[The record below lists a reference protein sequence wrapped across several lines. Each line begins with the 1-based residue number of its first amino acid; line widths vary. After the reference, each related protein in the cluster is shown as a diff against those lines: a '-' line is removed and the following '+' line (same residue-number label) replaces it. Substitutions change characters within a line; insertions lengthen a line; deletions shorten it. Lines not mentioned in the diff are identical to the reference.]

1 MKLNLHLNAT
11 PMNSVTESRTGRS
24 VDMLLEY
31 KIFDHIDIAAVE
43 DNESEYSKDKVSVFS
58 FTRNYGVERAGLFQK
73 IFGTLR
79 WCIEVYLKLSPRKY
93 QVINCHSLNLLPL
106 AVLLKFKSK
115 SKLIYDIHEL
125 ETETFAMN
133 KIRKFFSKIVENVL
147 IGFVD
152 FTIVVSDPIKSWYSE
167 NYNLKDIAVIKNMP
181 STKPVNITLSI
192 SMKEKFDIP
201 RDNIIFVYH
210 GALLK
215 GRGIE
220 KLTSIFSTLEDKKK
234 HLVLIGFGDL
244 EEMCRTYAKKNLN
257 IHFNDAMEKNELLEF
272 IKQADVGLNFID
284 NSCLNHEFCL
294 PNKIWD
300 YLSSSIPVMV
310 SNLEGMRSVV
320 DEYKCG
326 WLVNDDK
333 TSIKSAIESLS
344 FEDVAIKKKNAKDSI
359 PRWGWNHEKIKLL
372 NIYKQIM
379 NNHG

>member
-43 DNESEYSKDKVSVFS
+43 DDESEYSKDKVSVLS
-58 FTRNYGVERAGLFQK
+58 FTRNYDVEKAGLFQK
-73 IFGTLR
+73 IYGTLR
-79 WCIEVYLKLSPRKY
+79 WCIAVYLKLSPRKY

-181 STKPVNITLSI
+181 STRPVNINLDI

-220 KLTSIFSTLEDKKK
+220 KLISIFSTLEDKTK

-244 EEMCRTYAKKNLN
+244 EEMCRTYAQKNLN
-257 IHFNDAMEKNELLEF
+257 IHFNDALEKNELLEF

-320 DEYKCG
+320 EEYKCG
-326 WLVNDDK
+326 WLVDDDM

-359 PRWGWNHEKIKLL
+359 PRWGWSHEKIKLL

-379 NNHG
+379 NNYE

>member
-43 DNESEYSKDKVSVFS
+43 NDKSDYSRDKVSVIS
-58 FTRNYGVERAGLFQK
+58 FRRNYDVEKAGLFQK
-73 IFGTLR
+73 IFGTFR
-79 WCIEVYLKLSPRKY
+79 WCIAVYLSLSPRKY
-93 QVINCHSLNLLPL
+93 QVINCHSVNLLPL

-125 ETETFAMN
+125 ETETFAMT
-133 KIRKFFSKIVENVL
+133 KTRKFFSKIVENIL
-147 IGFVD
+147 IRFVD
-152 FTIVVSDPIKSWYSE
+152 FTIVVSDPIKNWYSE
-167 NYNLKDIAVIKNMP
+167 NYNLQNIAVIKNMP
-181 STKPVNITLSI
+181 STKPVSINLNI
-192 SMKEKFDIP
+192 SMRDKFHIP
-201 RDNIIFVYH
+201 KDDIIFVYH

-220 KLTSIFSTLEDKKK
+220 KLISIFSTLEDKKK

-244 EEMCRTYAKKNLN
+244 GDMCLKHAQNNLN
-257 IHFNDAMEKNELLEF
+257 IHFNDALQKDELLEF

-310 SNLEGMRSVV
+310 NNLEGMRSVV
-320 DEYKCG
+320 EEYKCG
-326 WLVNDDK
+326 WLVDDDE

-344 FEDVAIKKKNAKDSI
+344 FEDVVIKKKNTKDSI

-372 NIYKQIM
+372 NIYKKII
-379 NNHG
+379 

>member
-1 MKLNLHLNAT
+1 
-11 PMNSVTESRTGRS
+11 
-24 VDMLLEY
+24 
-31 KIFDHIDIAAVE
+31 
-43 DNESEYSKDKVSVFS
+43 
-58 FTRNYGVERAGLFQK
+58 
-73 IFGTLR
+73 
-79 WCIEVYLKLSPRKY
+79 
-93 QVINCHSLNLLPL
+93 
-106 AVLLKFKSK
+106 
-115 SKLIYDIHEL
+115 
-125 ETETFAMN
+125 
-133 KIRKFFSKIVENVL
+133 
-147 IGFVD
+147 
-152 FTIVVSDPIKSWYSE
+152 
-167 NYNLKDIAVIKNMP
+167 MP